1 MARGSAVV
9 GGAASVARGAAV
21 VEVVSGD
28 EPSVLVGVV
37 PAATG
42 AGTRWA
48 NQVKAEV
55 VWGWRAC

>member
-1 MARGSAVV
+1 VVRGVEVV
-9 GGAASVARGAAV
+9 GEAAV
-21 VEVVSGD
+21 VVSGGVL
-28 EPSVLVGVV
+28 SVLVGAGPVT
-37 PAATG
+37 TG